1 MVVVDGRQMV
11 SYSALS
17 TEFRSPIADEGGMAR
32 DGLTSQRPL
41 YRWQAEERSCAICQ
55 GQEEHKKLTFL
66 HCSPTN
72 LS

>member
-32 DGLTSQRPL
+32 DGLTP
-41 YRWQAEERSCAICQ
+41 
-55 GQEEHKKLTFL
+55 
-66 HCSPTN
+66 
-72 LS
+72 